1 MDIERMHKW
10 EHQHDDLGVVG
21 PRGRGRGGA
30 GGMGLGGPA
39 SRRARRGPSRGGGMH
54 RAARGNVRAA
64 ILALLAE
71 QKATGGA
78 PMHGYQM
85 IQELSTRTGGAWRPS
100 PGSVYPTLQLLE
112 DEGLVVS
119 DAPEGKRVFELT
131 EAGQAE
137 FERTQGSRAP
147 WDQVSDG
154 FGESRLQL
162 KIAARDTF
170 VQLVWAARHGTEE
183 QRAEIL
189 TLLGDLRNRLSALV
203 PEGSAE
209 HGPGQARGRGRAR
222 HAGWPGA
229 RATEADADWDPT
241 ESGDFEV

>member
-1 MDIERMHKW
+1 
-10 EHQHDDLGVVG
+10 
-21 PRGRGRGGA
+21 
-30 GGMGLGGPA
+30 
-39 SRRARRGPSRGGGMH
+39 MH